1 MTKPYEPWEGYE
13 EQFMREVAG
22 YMPGSLIAEKLE
34 RSIQSVYSKAS
45 DMDVTLISNRLA
57 RRWTETEFQ
66 LLGKDADEKVANL
79 TGRTL
84 KSVMC
89 KRTSLSIPKAA

>member
-1 MTKPYEPWEGYE
+1 MTKPYEPWEAYE
-13 EQFMREVAG
+13 EQFIREVAE
-22 YMPGSLIAEKLE
+22 YMPGDLIAEKLE
-34 RSIQSVYSKAS
+34 RSLRSIRAKSAS
-45 DMDVTLISNRLA
+45 MNVTLLLSRSA
-57 RRWTETEFQ
+57 RRWTETELQ
-66 LLGKDADEKVANL
+66 LLGKDADEKVAHL

>member
-1 MTKPYEPWEGYE
+1 MTKPYEPWEEYE
-13 EQFMREVAG
+13 EQFIREVAG

-45 DMDVTLISNRLA
+45 DMDVTLISNRPS
-57 RRWTETEFQ
+57 RRWTETELR

-89 KRTSLSIPKAA
+89 KRASLFITKVA

>member
-1 MTKPYEPWEGYE
+1 MTKPYEPWEEYE

-22 YMPGSLIAEKLE
+22 YMPGSIIAEKLE

-45 DMDVTLISNRLA
+45 DMDVTLISNRPA
-57 RRWTETEFQ
+57 RRWTETELR
-66 LLGKDADEKVANL
+66 LLGKDADKKVAHL

-89 KRTSLSIPKAA
+89 KRASLSIPKTA

>member
-45 DMDVTLISNRLA
+45 DMDVTLISNRPS
-57 RRWTETEFQ
+57 RRWTETELR
-66 LLGKDADEKVANL
+66 LLGRDADEKVAHL

-89 KRTSLSIPKAA
+89 KRASLFITKAA

>member
-13 EQFMREVAG
+13 EQFIREVAS
-22 YMPGSLIAEKLE
+22 YMPGDLIAEKLE
-34 RSIQSVYSKAS
+34 RSLQSIYAKAAA
-45 DMDVTLISNRLA
+45 MGMALIANRPA
-57 RRWTETEFQ
+57 RRWTETELR
-66 LLGKDADEKVANL
+66 LLGKDTDEKVAHL

-89 KRTSLSIPKAA
+89 KRASLSIPKAA

>member
-1 MTKPYEPWEGYE
+1 
-13 EQFMREVAG
+13 
-22 YMPGSLIAEKLE
+22 MPGSLIAEKLE

-45 DMDVTLISNRLA
+45 DMDVTLISNRPA
-57 RRWTETEFQ
+57 RRWTETELQ

>member
-57 RRWTETEFQ
+57 RRWTETELQ

>member
-1 MTKPYEPWEGYE
+1 MTKPYGPWEGYE
-13 EQFMREVAG
+13 EQFIKEVAG

-34 RSIQSVYSKAS
+34 RSLQSVYSKAS
-45 DMDVTLISNRLA
+45 DMDVTLISNRPA
-57 RRWTETEFQ
+57 RRWTKKELQ
-66 LLGKDADEKVANL
+66 LLGKNADEKVAHL

-89 KRTSLSIPKAA
+89 KRASLAIPKAA